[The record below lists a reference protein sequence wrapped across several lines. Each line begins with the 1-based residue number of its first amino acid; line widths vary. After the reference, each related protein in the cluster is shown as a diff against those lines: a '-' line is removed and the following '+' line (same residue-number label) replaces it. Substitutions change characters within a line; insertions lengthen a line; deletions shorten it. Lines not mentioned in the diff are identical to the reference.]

1 VRFFWRT
8 LYSWNENVIYEGGRE
23 SDWHL
28 LMQRASVSVQ
38 RYSVQYKG
46 YNLVG
51 VTTVEGGATRVTRGM
66 TTEYT
71 ECWPCPLFDISL
83 NKYFPA
89 G

>member
-1 VRFFWRT
+1 MMCT
-8 LYSWNENVIYEGGRE
+8 LYSWNKNVIYEGGRE

-28 LMQRASVSVQ
+28 LMQCVSVSVQ
-38 RYSVQYKG
+38 RNSVQYKG

-51 VTTVEGGATRVTRGM
+51 VTTVEGGATRGT